1 MMEKAKQQNRLAG
14 SQCPSIV
21 NIDMRFIL
29 SANPSNIHIVA
40 LAGNQKTLF
49 SALLS
54 IKHTNYDRF
63 FTSIIEKKIDKK

>member
-1 MMEKAKQQNRLAG
+1 MMEKAEKQNHLAS

-40 LAGNQKTLF
+40 LAGNQKTLL
-49 SALLS
+49 SVLLG
-54 IKHTNYDRF
+54 IKHTN
-63 FTSIIEKKIDKK
+63 